1 MEGVLAIW
9 KERRTFKRAVRIL
22 NARSPLLP
30 EDLLQ
35 GFIEYITENAEKIFA
50 ELGIASAAEIDLPR
64 LEKTFNFFLDDEHAD
79 EGNEWN
85 VESAKFVPRSKAIQF
100 RKKQQKRDRLNNI
113 LAHEAEHEAAQIEQ
127 KQKRRKVTQ

>member
-1 MEGVLAIW
+1 MEGVVAIW

-64 LEKTFNFFLDDEHAD
+64 LEKTFKLFLDDEHAH

-85 VESAKFVPRSKAIQF
+85 IDSAKFVPRSKAIQF
-100 RKKQQKRDRLNNI
+100 RKKQQKRDRLDNI
-113 LAHEAEHEAAQIEQ
+113 LAHEAKHEAARLEQ
-127 KQKRRKVTQ
+127 KHKRRKVEQ